1 MDQLEEEVEGRNMN
15 VAEMRE
21 ELNKLSGD
29 QIHLQAQRLQMEN
42 QVGVDQACT
51 EKGEEDFRAAQES
64 KAAQDKFI
72 QSMSEEVEQLEGLAS
87 QYAAQMAAMDQGTD
101 ETMGNVR
108 RAEVEIVKV
117 KAEENR
123 MVTNWTNTVLNIN
136 KRDEA
141 LINFKEAIEARK
153 IELKE
158 VKAKIE
164 GTKNDILGRQA
175 EHEQLTGIFK
185 RVTKLARGNQ
195 GTIKRLERQTAEETL
210 ELGRLGRVRGESE
223 EVLGKSEAEV
233 KALEAE
239 EVAIRAKVEKA
250 EGEKR
255 ALEEEVMMLLR
266 EQATTERS
274 TGWTEGRVAD
284 VRASLKQLDTEAV
297 LIGNRVAELEGGLAS
312 AKLNVEEAQTRR
324 RRLEGRARYE
334 RSCVVLDFST
344 VTIDD
349 YPESKS

>member
-1 MDQLEEEVEGRNMN
+1 MEQLEEEVEGRNMN

-101 ETMGNVR
+101 ETMANVR

-284 VRASLKQLDTEAV
+284 VRASLKQLDTEAG

-334 RSCVVLDFST
+334 RSCVVLDSST

>member
-1 MDQLEEEVEGRNMN
+1 M
-15 VAEMRE
+15 
-21 ELNKLSGD
+21 
-29 QIHLQAQRLQMEN
+29 
-42 QVGVDQACT
+42 
-51 EKGEEDFRAAQES
+51 
-64 KAAQDKFI
+64 
-72 QSMSEEVEQLEGLAS
+72 
-87 QYAAQMAAMDQGTD
+87 
-101 ETMGNVR
+101 
-108 RAEVEIVKV
+108 
-117 KAEENR
+117 
-123 MVTNWTNTVLNIN
+123 
-136 KRDEA
+136 
-141 LINFKEAIEARK
+141 
-153 IELKE
+153 
-158 VKAKIE
+158 
-164 GTKNDILGRQA
+164 
-175 EHEQLTGIFK
+175 
-185 RVTKLARGNQ
+185 
-195 GTIKRLERQTAEETL
+195 
-210 ELGRLGRVRGESE
+210 RVRGESE

-284 VRASLKQLDTEAV
+284 VRASLKQLDTEAG
-297 LIGNRVAELEGGLAS
+297 LIGNRLAELEGGLAS

-334 RSCVVLDFST
+334 RSCVLLDFST